1 MSDFNTTLFRILGER
16 LKKRRFESGLNQEEV
31 AKEIGLGRA
40 SISNIEVGRHQP
52 PLSVIYDLSKLF
64 KTDIQSLLPTY
75 QEVVERINDDNK
87 KVNDMLRDMT
97 IPEETRAS
105 IQKIIDELL

>member
-1 MSDFNTTLFRILGER
+1 M
-16 LKKRRFESGLNQEEV
+16 
-31 AKEIGLGRA
+31 
-40 SISNIEVGRHQP
+40 SNIELGRHQP

-64 KTDIQSLLPTY
+64 RTDIQSLLPTY

-87 KVNDMLRDMT
+87 KVSDLLSNMP
-97 IPEETRAS
+97 IPSETRAS